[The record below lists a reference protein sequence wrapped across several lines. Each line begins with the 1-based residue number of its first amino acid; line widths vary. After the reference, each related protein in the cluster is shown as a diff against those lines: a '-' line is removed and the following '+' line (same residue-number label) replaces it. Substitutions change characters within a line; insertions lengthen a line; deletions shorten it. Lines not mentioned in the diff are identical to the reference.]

1 MKILNVQ
8 QIQEADQ
15 YTIKN
20 EPIASIDLME
30 RASQQVVNWIS
41 KHFSNKHE
49 VIVLAGSGN
58 NGGDGLAIA
67 RLLSNQNYQVSV
79 ILVMGESGSEDFEH
93 NLKRLKSLKEVK
105 ILNDY
110 DFSNSTD
117 KNIFIDAV
125 FGSGLSRPIEGE
137 IADYIQK
144 ANDAKGIKIAVD
156 IPSGIFADE
165 PSPDETIFRSNF
177 TLSFQVPKL
186 AFMIAEN
193 QKFIGKFEILD
204 IGLSNGF
211 INNCISDYSIF
222 ELTNEIKSRLKVDST
237 AHKGN
242 RGRATIIAGG
252 HAKMGAAILAS
263 KGALHSG
270 IGLLS
275 VQSCPHCIEI
285 IQIQIP
291 EALIL
296 KDENEY
302 VLGSFLDY
310 DNQDVLVFGP
320 AVGFANKTIKLLE
333 EILKNYI
340 GQLILDADAITIL
353 AENRELLELLPKGT
367 ILTPHPGEFKRLVGN
382 YSNNFEALVQLK
394 SFCKHHKVVVV
405 LKGKHTA
412 VCNENGHVSFN
423 TTGNPGMAK
432 GGSGDLLCGI
442 LAGIAP
448 RVKNPFI
455 TSILAVYLQGFA
467 GDISLKEYGENYMTP
482 STMISNLKDVFK
494 ELENN

>member
-1 MKILNVQ
+1 MKILNVN
-8 QIQEADQ
+8 QIREADQ

-20 EPIASIDLME
+20 EPIESIDLME
-30 RASQQVVNWIS
+30 RASEQVVNWFC
-41 KHFSNKHE
+41 KHFSNEHE
-49 VIVLAGSGN
+49 VIILAGSGN

-67 RLLSNQNYQVSV
+67 RLLSNQNYKVRV
-79 ILVMGESGSEDFEH
+79 VLILGESGSDDFEE
-93 NLKRLKSLKEVK
+93 NLNRLKSLKEVK
-105 ILNDY
+105 ISNDF
-110 DFSNSTD
+110 DFSNSKD
-117 KNIFIDAV
+117 DNVFIDAI

-137 IADYIQK
+137 IANFIQK
-144 ANDAKGIKIAVD
+144 VNKAKGIKIAVD

-165 PSPDETIFRSNF
+165 PSPGENIFKSDF

-186 AFMIAEN
+186 AFMMAEN
-193 QKFIGKFEILD
+193 QQYIGQFEILD
-204 IGLSNGF
+204 IELSREF
-211 INNCISDYSIF
+211 IENCVSDYSIF
-222 ELTNEIKSRLKVDST
+222 ELTHEVKSLLKVDSI

-275 VQSCPHCIEI
+275 IQVCQHCIDI
-285 IQIQIP
+285 VQNQIP
-291 EALIL
+291 EVLIF

-320 AVGFANKTIKLLE
+320 AIGFANKTIKLFE
-333 EILKNYI
+333 EILKSYK

-353 AENRELLELLPKGT
+353 AENRELLELLPEGA
-367 ILTPHPGEFKRLVGN
+367 ILTPHHGEFKRLVGN

-394 SFCKHHKVVVV
+394 SFCKHHKVVVI
-405 LKGKHTA
+405 LKGKYTA
-412 VCNENGHVSFN
+412 VCNEKGQVSFN
-423 TTGNPGMAK
+423 TTGNQGMAK

-448 RVKNPFI
+448 RVKNPFE
-455 TSILAVYLQGFA
+455 TAKLAVYLHGFA
-467 GDISLKEYGENYMTP
+467 GDISLQKYGENYMTP
-482 STMISNLKDVFK
+482 STMISNLKDAFK
-494 ELENN
+494 KVEN